1 MDRKS
6 NRSLFW
12 PILLIGIGIIW
23 LLGSIGIIPPTNFAI
38 LASMWPLLLIF
49 FGLDLLLG
57 RRSVVGGVVVGLLAV
72 GLAAFLLIA
81 GPSLGLATAGTLKTE
96 SISADIGEAVT
107 ADITIDLSTQHTSM
121 YALEDN
127 VSLIKG
133 EIDYYGTLKFSETG
147 STNRRISLEQVSSS
161 AWTIPWDPNASWDIG
176 LTPYLPLALSI
187 DGGSGSADLDLNQLR
202 LTAFAIDQG
211 SGSLTL
217 KLPPSTQPYT
227 ADIEGGS
234 GSMNVDLP
242 SDGDLT
248 LRLDGGS
255 GSINIDIPDG
265 TAVQV
270 EIRDA
275 GSGSVNL
282 PAWLE
287 AVRVYEGG
295 KEGQWETD
303 GYAQANHKLIIICDD
318 LGSGSFTI
326 R

>member
-1 MDRKS
+1 MERKS
-6 NRSLFW
+6 TRSLFW

-23 LLGSIGIIPPTNFAI
+23 LLGSIGIIPQTNFAI

-49 FGLDLLLG
+49 FGLDILIG

-81 GPSLGLATAGTLKTE
+81 GPSLGLATSGTLKTE
-96 SISADIGEAVT
+96 SISVDIGEAVT

-127 VSLIKG
+127 ISLLKG

-147 STNRRISLEQVSSS
+147 STNRRISLEQVSSG
-161 AWTIPWDPNASWDIG
+161 AWTIPWDPNTSWDIG
-176 LTPYLPLALSI
+176 LTPNLPLALSI
-187 DGGSGSADLDLNQLR
+187 DGGSGSAELDLSQLR

-211 SGSLTL
+211 SGALTL
-217 KLPPSTQPYT
+217 KLPPSTQAYT
-227 ADIEGGS
+227 AEIEGGS
-234 GSMNVDLP
+234 GSMNLGLP

-248 LRLDGGS
+248 LHLDGGS

-270 EIRDA
+270 EVRDA

-282 PAWLE
+282 PSWLK
-287 AVRVYEGG
+287 AVRVYDDR
-295 KEGQWETD
+295 KEGKWETD
-303 GYAQANHKLIIICDD
+303 GFAQAGHKLIIICDD
-318 LGSGSFTI
+318 LGSGSFNI
-326 R
+326 H